1 MLPSGHS
8 VLRLC
13 PRSAS
18 HTVPEAVLHDGNGD
32 EQDSAGH
39 HVCCHRPVGKVSTFE
54 NLPVLP
60 CQANCNSRFSSHEFF
75 AGVSP
80 RLRGQIYARKSASLF
95 DPSDVSLQSIQAS
108 VLLGACRIVEGDA
121 PAESVYYGIAC
132 RMAQLLDLP
141 HRACFSRLEREVNI
155 RGMSIIFKVSAARAF
170 LADTTSLA
178 HPLHD
183 RRVVIN
189 RRPGPKT
196 DLSSSCGRTTSYG
209 RDGIPTITKS
219 RHDRHCRHRRL
230 HGLIIVLTSGADD
243 CAKPHPGR
251 Y

>member
-1 MLPSGHS
+1 MLPSGHA

-18 HTVPEAVLHDGNGD
+18 HAVPEALIHDRNGH

-39 HVCCHRPVGKVSTFE
+39 HVRCYRFVGQVSTNE
-54 NLPVLP
+54 NLGVLL
-60 CQANCNSRFSSHEFF
+60 CHSNCGSRFSSHGFF

-80 RLRGQIYARKSASLF
+80 RLRGGLYARKSASLF

-121 PAESVYYGIAC
+121 PAESVYYGIGC

-141 HRACFSRLEREVNI
+141 HRICFSRLEREINI
-155 RGMSIIFKVSAARAF
+155 RGMSLFSTVQACQF
-170 LADTTSLA
+170 LLADTTSMA

-183 RRVVIN
+183 R
-189 RRPGPKT
+189 
-196 DLSSSCGRTTSYG
+196 
-209 RDGIPTITKS
+209 
-219 RHDRHCRHRRL
+219 
-230 HGLIIVLTSGADD
+230 
-243 CAKPHPGR
+243 
-251 Y
+251 

>member
-8 VLRLC
+8 LLRLC
-13 PRSAS
+13 PRSAP
-18 HTVPEAVLHDGNGD
+18 HTVPEAILHDGDGD
-32 EQDSAGH
+32 EQDSASH
-39 HVCCHRPVGKVSTFE
+39 HVCCHRPVGQVRIQE
-54 NLPVLP
+54 DLEVLL
-60 CQANCNSRFSSHEFF
+60 CYSDLNSRFSSHEFF

-80 RLRGQIYARKSASLF
+80 RLRGELYARKSASLF

-141 HRACFSRLEREVNI
+141 HRICFSRLEREINI
-155 RGMSIIFKVSAARAF
+155 RGMSLMIKAQGCCAS

-183 RRVVIN
+183 
-189 RRPGPKT
+189 
-196 DLSSSCGRTTSYG
+196 
-209 RDGIPTITKS
+209 
-219 RHDRHCRHRRL
+219 
-230 HGLIIVLTSGADD
+230 
-243 CAKPHPGR
+243 
-251 Y
+251 

>member
-18 HTVPEAVLHDGNGD
+18 HTFPKTSIHDRNGD

-39 HVCCHRPVGKVSTFE
+39 HVCSHRPVGQVSMHGGFE
-54 NLPVLP
+54 VLP
-60 CQANCNSRFSSHEFF
+60 CHSNRNSRFSSHEFF

-80 RLRGQIYARKSASLF
+80 RLRGELYARKSASLF

-141 HRACFSRLEREVNI
+141 HRICFSRLDREINI
-155 RGMSIIFKVSAARAF
+155 RGISIVSKHLGSF
-170 LADTTSLA
+170 
-178 HPLHD
+178 
-183 RRVVIN
+183 
-189 RRPGPKT
+189 
-196 DLSSSCGRTTSYG
+196 
-209 RDGIPTITKS
+209 
-219 RHDRHCRHRRL
+219 
-230 HGLIIVLTSGADD
+230 
-243 CAKPHPGR
+243 
-251 Y
+251 